1 MFFLIFLLHFV
12 FTLKETFHEKNSF
25 LSFKNVFYLYKLKLF
40 SLVSKKKIFF
50 LLSSILFI
58 FFFQIFITYM
68 QTRSFTVAPWRGYE
82 GNMFKVSFD
91 IFQNYGRISVKDIV
105 QQFFNG
111 PIDTARQL
119 PITFGIT
126 GFFIVFFTLYRI
138 GNFLRNKDFLI
149 IGTLIFLIS
158 IFSLFNIYYI
168 DKFVYS
174 LPFFDYYRHK
184 IHILHLVYP
193 FYLLLFYKI
202 FSSKILIQDCNKKYF
217 IISIIFFYIFF
228 VSFFYSKNLNIL
240 NIILQVGFLFFFLNY
255 FKKFYLHKFYFTIA
269 NFILI
274 ITYVC
279 SLTNFI
285 SKDKEVIELNNKI
298 HFREKIN
305 FSKQNELNC
314 ISEISYKQK
323 YSKLIDPIIEKFSY
337 GTYGDLQLLTEEVPC
352 DTFLRFYSWNNYEIW
367 KSKVNNTFPVFS
379 KNFII
384 NKIDDIEYVIL
395 GNNNY
400 AGVIPVA
407 FDKNWSLKDK
417 NKKTYRLINN
427 NGFLEINL
435 ESDMPSLNL
444 KYNNTLLSFFSKFKF
459 ISGFLIVLFFYFIIF
474 FNFKKHCIKKH
485 KKN

>member
-1 MFFLIFLLHFV
+1 
-12 FTLKETFHEKNSF
+12 
-25 LSFKNVFYLYKLKLF
+25 
-40 SLVSKKKIFF
+40 
-50 LLSSILFI
+50 
-58 FFFQIFITYM
+58 
-68 QTRSFTVAPWRGYE
+68 
-82 GNMFKVSFD
+82 
-91 IFQNYGRISVKDIV
+91 
-105 QQFFNG
+105 
-111 PIDTARQL
+111 
-119 PITFGIT
+119 
-126 GFFIVFFTLYRI
+126 
-138 GNFLRNKDFLI
+138 
-149 IGTLIFLIS
+149 
-158 IFSLFNIYYI
+158 
-168 DKFVYS
+168 
-174 LPFFDYYRHK
+174 
-184 IHILHLVYP
+184 
-193 FYLLLFYKI
+193 
-202 FSSKILIQDCNKKYF
+202 
-217 IISIIFFYIFF
+217 
-228 VSFFYSKNLNIL
+228 
-240 NIILQVGFLFFFLNY
+240 
-255 FKKFYLHKFYFTIA
+255 
-269 NFILI
+269 LI